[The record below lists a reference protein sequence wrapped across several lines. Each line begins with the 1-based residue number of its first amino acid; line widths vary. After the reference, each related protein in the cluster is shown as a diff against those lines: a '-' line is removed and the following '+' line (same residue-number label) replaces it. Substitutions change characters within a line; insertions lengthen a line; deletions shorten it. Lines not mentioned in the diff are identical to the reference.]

1 MSRTPIIRRIA
12 AIAVAI
18 AIPFAAA
25 SSAEA
30 YTHHRA
36 PQSPAPVAGQPVG
49 GGLPDGGPPMTTF
62 RSSWS

>member
-30 YTHHRA
+30 YTHDGAYRDTT
-36 PQSPAPVAGQPVG
+36 PAVQPPVD
-49 GGLPDGGPPMTTF
+49 GGLPDGGPVHTSF

>member
-18 AIPFAAA
+18 AIPFATAA
-25 SSAEA
+25 SAEA
-30 YTHHRA
+30 YTPRSSDGDSA
-36 PQSPAPVAGQPVG
+36 PAITVPVDG
-49 GGLPDGGPPMTTF
+49 GALGGPPVKALF

>member
-12 AIAVAI
+12 AIAVAL

-30 YTHHRA
+30 YTHHRGSDA
-36 PQSPAPVAGQPVG
+36 PRVQQPVS
-49 GGLPDGGPPMTTF
+49 GGLPSGGPPMTTF

>member
-1 MSRTPIIRRIA
+1 MSRTPITRRIA
-12 AIAVAI
+12 AIAVAL

-30 YTHHRA
+30 YTPHGSYHRDA
-36 PQSPAPVAGQPVG
+36 PTAEQPVS
-49 GGLPDGGPPMTTF
+49 GGLPDGGPVMTTF

>member
-18 AIPFAAA
+18 AIPFATAA
-25 SSAEA
+25 SAEA
-30 YTHHRA
+30 YTPRDGDSA
-36 PQSPAPVAGQPVG
+36 PAITVPV
-49 GGLPDGGPPMTTF
+49 DGGPLDAGPVKALF

>member
-12 AIAVAI
+12 AIAVAL
-18 AIPFAAA
+18 AIPFSAA

-30 YTHHRA
+30 YSHHRSSDA
-36 PQSPAPVAGQPVG
+36 PRAEQPVS
-49 GGLPDGGPPMTTF
+49 GGLPDGGPVMTTF

>member
-30 YTHHRA
+30 YTITARPRA
-36 PQSPAPVAGQPVG
+36 PLRWPGS
-49 GGLPDGGPPMTTF
+49 
-62 RSSWS
+62 RSAEECLTAARR